1 VIKYEQST
9 GAIYLDDKLLC
20 KYPDSYS
27 GFGNGRNNPAYE
39 KVPDCGPIP
48 KGVWYIA
55 RWYPQYE
62 GKGALVARL
71 VPKFITETYGRAG
84 FLIHGDSIERP
95 GQGSHGCII
104 APLAV
109 RRILATSLGSDNWLA
124 VI

>member
-1 VIKYEQST
+1 MIKYEQST
-9 GAIYLDDKLLC
+9 GAIYLEDKLLC
-20 KYPDSYS
+20 RYPDSYS

-48 KGVWYIA
+48 KGDWDIV

-71 VPKFITETYGRAG
+71 VPKIATETYGRDG
-84 FLIHGDSIERP
+84 FLIHGDSIEHP

-109 RRILATSLGSDNWLA
+109 RRILSALPASDNTL
-124 VI
+124 VIL